1 MTMSNFASKDDFFAA
16 ATRRFKEVP
25 LPGGKTARIQSLTA
39 GEWAD
44 IDARNV
50 DMKKGGL
57 SATGLR
63 NSDLRLVIASVVD
76 ANGQKV
82 FSDSDMPT
90 LATLD
95 AGVIVPLVKAIKEHS
110 GLRQDVE
117 EALKNLGGTDGEC
130 SPASS

>member
-1 MTMSNFASKDDFFAA
+1 MSSNFAGRDDFFAA
-16 ATRRFKEVP
+16 AARRFKEVP
-25 LPGGKTARIQSLTA
+25 LPGGKTARIQSITA

-63 NSDLRLVIASVVD
+63 NSDLRLVVAAVVD
-76 ANGQKV
+76 ADGQKV
-82 FSDSDMPT
+82 FSEADMPK
-90 LATLD
+90 LAALD

-117 EALKNLGGTDGEC
+117 DTLKNLSGTDGGC